1 KMTHR
6 IGEKDTPIL
15 CLEFQTASFGADAP
29 PKGAIRM
36 YAYLS
41 LIYRAEAVCAW
52 TWRSML
58 GGEEQYLFGL
68 LDHDGLP
75 GRKLDEFRQFAYEME
90 RLSAIGLPYLPKPEI
105 ALAYSFE
112 AFKVS
117 ENDNRYYQT
126 PYLEQVMQ
134 TFLALS
140 EDNVDCNVVD
150 LRNIVKDYK
159 LLLVPG
165 HCIMD
170 EASAATI

>member
-68 LDHDGLP
+68 LDHDGQP
-75 GRKLDEFRQFAYEME
+75 GRKFDEFAQFSHEMDK
-90 RLSAIGLPYLPKPEI
+90 LKGIGLPYLPQPEI

-112 AFKVS
+112 SFRVS
-117 ENDNRYYQT
+117 ERQSFYYRT
-126 PYLEQVMQ
+126 SYIEQLMGTYV
-134 TFLALS
+134 ALN
-140 EDNVDCNVVD
+140 EDNVDCNIVN
-150 LRNIVKDYK
+150 LR
-159 LLLVPG
+159 
-165 HCIMD
+165 
-170 EASAATI
+170 